1 MNDENLIII
10 NDNLK
15 IPLAE
20 IQFRFSTS
28 SGPGGQHVN
37 KTASKATLLFNIT
50 HSPSLTDNQRILIQ
64 KKLAHWVD
72 NQGNL
77 QISVQESRSQYRNRK
92 LAIGRLQKLLAQALK
107 KPKRRKKSRP
117 SKAAKEKRLRKKRHQ
132 SEKKR
137 RRRERPD
144 Y

>member
-15 IPLAE
+15 IPLTE
-20 IQFRFSTS
+20 IQFRFSAS

-37 KTASKATLLFNIT
+37 KTASKATLLFNVVN
-50 HSPSLTDNQRILIQ
+50 SPSLTDEQRALVQ
-64 KKLAHWVD
+64 RRLAKQID

-77 QISVQESRSQYRNRK
+77 QISVQESRSQHRNRK
-92 LAIGRLQKLLAQALK
+92 LAIGRLQKLLSQALK
-107 KPKRRKKSRP
+107 KPKRRKKSKP
-117 SKAAKEKRLRKKRHQ
+117 SRAAKEKRRQQKRQQ

-137 RRRERPD
+137 RRRRPN